1 MFELVLLLLL
11 LLLPPLLG
19 AGPAWQYPFPQQP
32 CVPFPSVVPQSQDL
46 QSYEGMSQAP
56 GWPSGNAQQGM
67 HVFLFNVAQSVVAQ
81 HLAFAISQALPWYPS
96 LQVHVLGALHLPLPW
111 QPASFSQ
118 EAVSQVSPLHP
129 SSHVHVSGALHFPCW
144 QGDAQIG
151 VSHFPGGPYPV
162 THEEQSAPVNPL
174 SHVHVS
180 GALHFPCWQGDA
192 QIGVS
197 HFPGGP
203 YPVTHEEQSAPVNP
217 FSQEQVPDPDMVPD
231 PSQVPWSEHA
241 EAADE
246 GAPPLLIGQLS
257 QFGP

>member
-1 MFELVLLLLL
+1 MARRNLAEEGSSVFELVLLLLL

-129 SSHVHVSGALHFPCW
+129 SSHKHVSGALHFPCW
-144 QGDAQIG
+144 QGEAQIG
-151 VSHFPGGPYPV
+151 G
-162 THEEQSAPVNPL
+162 
-174 SHVHVS
+174 
-180 GALHFPCWQGDA
+180 
-192 QIGVS
+192 S